1 MKRIECLREF
11 APLITDELVV
21 VGISGVNYEW
31 RVLCDRPGN
40 IHIGSLGQATAVGLG
55 LALSL
60 PGRRV
65 IVLESDGSALFDLPA
80 LVAIG
85 TYRPANLTVVVFDDG
100 IYGVGTASEPSATS
114 ENTDLLTIAQG
125 AGVPAAASI
134 TDVEQFA
141 EFARA
146 IVRDD
151 PNRARYAVVDVVKD
165 FDVFDLPRPRID
177 YLENKYRF
185 GRSSSRPRT
194 SRSSPAPLIR
204 L

>member
-1 MKRIECLREF
+1 MKRIECLREL

-31 RVLCDRPGN
+31 RAVCDRPGN

-85 TYRPANLTVVVFDDG
+85 TYRPVNLTVIVFDDG
-100 IYGVGTASEPSATS
+100 IYGVGVASEPSATS
-114 ENTDLLTIAQG
+114 QNTELAAIARG
-125 AGVPAAASI
+125 AGVPSVASI
-134 TDVEQFA
+134 KNVEQFT
-141 EFARA
+141 EFPRA
-146 IVRDD
+146 AVAPDQ
-151 PNRARYAVVDVVKD
+151 NHVNYAVIAVVKD
-165 FDVFDLPRPRID
+165 FDVFDLPRPRTD

-185 GRSSSRPRT
+185 GRYIEQTEGVEIFP
-194 SRSSPAPLIR
+194 PLH
-204 L
+204 